1 MCRTQPLR
9 AGLDCCGTKTVCI
22 PSIKVC
28 FYCLGVAASERGDFK
43 TARDYFELRLK
54 ELKVTGNKDL
64 EGATKMNIGFVYLS
78 FGDIKKAIEF
88 LEHGLSIAK
97 AVRNKPL
104 EGDVYRNLGFAYQDL
119 GLFKTAIE
127 YLRKNLRTSDIA
139 FEQRQW
145 SRNSDK
151 RHKDGLK
158 LL

>member
-43 TARDYFELRLK
+43 TARDYFELKLK

-97 AVRNKPL
+97 AVRNKTLFNKHLHRCFKKVIFLTRRKPVIRHPRASSS
-104 EGDVYRNLGFAYQDL
+104 ERVVNTTQNL
-119 GLFKTAIE
+119 T
-127 YLRKNLRTSDIA
+127 
-139 FEQRQW
+139 
-145 SRNSDK
+145 
-151 RHKDGLK
+151 
-158 LL
+158 